1 MNKQEILHRIAENI
15 RVERARQKMTQ
26 ETLAELSG
34 ITTKYM
40 NFIENEKVNP
50 SITVVVNICEALKI
64 DLNKLLLK

>member
-1 MNKQEILHRIAENI
+1 MDKQEILHRIAENI